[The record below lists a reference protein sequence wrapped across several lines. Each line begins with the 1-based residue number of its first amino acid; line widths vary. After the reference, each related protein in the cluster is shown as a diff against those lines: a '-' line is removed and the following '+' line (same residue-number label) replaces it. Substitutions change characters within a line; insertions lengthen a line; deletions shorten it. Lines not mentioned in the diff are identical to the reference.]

1 MFCIHINRYHL
12 THGPM
17 NNDPAFGEL
26 ELNVVN

>member
-1 MFCIHINRYHL
+1 MFCVHNYILNRYHL

-26 ELNVVN
+26 E